1 MLPVVA
7 IIEEDFSRLTPGQMK
22 NAPEAAL
29 DTDRVILDA
38 EGKGTIHLTNRGKDP
53 LKIRRIYTQDAGL
66 DVSVTHD
73 TVKKGKSTLIGVR
86 ATPEALANG
95 INARATLITNDPSN
109 PTITFRI
116 VAEPK

>member
-1 MLPVVA
+1 
-7 IIEEDFSRLTPGQMK
+7 MK

-38 EGKGTIHLTNRGKDP
+38 EGKGSIHLTNRGKDP

-66 DVSVTHD
+66 EVD
-73 TVKKGKSTLIGVR
+73 TKSDSVKKGKSAEITVT
-86 ATPEALANG
+86 ATPEALAKG
-95 INARATLITNDPSN
+95 INARATIITNDPSN